1 MDGPARPVPF
11 ISRVRLKNYKSIA
24 ECDVRLG
31 PLTFLIGPNGTG
43 KSNFLDALAFLARAV
58 ATTPYEA
65 ISDRGGF
72 REVLRRV
79 PEPPDKLRMAIE
91 FSVPGGEGR
100 DDDRG
105 SYEFE
110 IAQPLGPGERNF
122 EVVHE
127 QCTLYL
133 GDEVEGFRAE
143 RGVIRATW
151 LPDRE
156 AVIQPDRLFLQA
168 ADLPHSFA
176 SLFVGLREMRFYNF
190 DLEVLRTP
198 HRPATGAVLGR
209 YGEGLGD
216 VLDALKNGYPNYKRR
231 LDAYLRAVLPGA
243 ASIERDFAG
252 SYVTVLLRTFF
263 DGNPGQY
270 EFGPEAMS
278 DGTMRAAALLAALFQ
293 PWALEGRV
301 PLVGIEEP
309 EIALH
314 PAAAGVL
321 FDALTEA
328 SEHVQV
334 VATSQSPDLLD
345 RDDLDV
351 SSVRA
356 VSMVHGLTVI
366 GEVDEASRR
375 IVRDK
380 LYTLGELMRSDQIL
394 PEPIANGDY
403 KQPKA

>member
-1 MDGPARPVPF
+1 MEAPDRPVPF
-11 ISRVRLKNYKSIA
+11 ISRVRLNNYKSIA

-31 PLTFLIGPNGTG
+31 PLTILIGPNGTG
-43 KSNFLDALAFLARAV
+43 KSNFLDALAFLTRAV

-65 ISDRGGF
+65 IEERGGL

-79 PEPPDKLRMAIE
+79 PEPTDKLQIAIE
-91 FSVPGGEGR
+91 FSVPVADGE
-100 DDDRG
+100 RG

-110 IAQPLGPGERNF
+110 IARASGPTDLRF
-122 EVVHE
+122 EVAHE

-133 GDEVEGFRAE
+133 GDDVEEFRAE
-143 RGVIRATW
+143 RGVIRSTW

-168 ADLPHSFA
+168 ADVPHSFA
-176 SLFVGLREMRFYNF
+176 PLFARLREMRFYNF
-190 DLEVLRTP
+190 DLGAMRAP
-198 HRPATGAVLGR
+198 HRPVPGSVLGR
-209 YGEGLGD
+209 HGDGLGD
-216 VLDALKNGYPNYKRR
+216 VLGALENGHPSYKRR
-231 LDAYLRAVLPGA
+231 LDAYLRAVLPWA
-243 ASIERDFAG
+243 ASVDRDFAG
-252 SYVTVLLRTFF
+252 NYVTVLLRMLH
-263 DGNPGQY
+263 DGGPGPY

-278 DGTMRAAALLAALFQ
+278 DGTLRTVGVLAALFQ

-321 FDALTEA
+321 YDALTEA
-328 SEHVQV
+328 SEHVQI

-345 RDDLDV
+345 RDDMDV

-356 VSMVHGLTVI
+356 VSMDHGLTVI
-366 GEVDEASRR
+366 GDVDEASRR
-375 IVRDK
+375 IVKDE
-380 LYTLGELMRSDQIL
+380 LSTLGELMRSNQIT
-394 PEPIANGDY
+394 PEQAPNGHAHL
-403 KQPKA
+403 PKA

>member
-1 MDGPARPVPF
+1 MEGPNRPLPF

-31 PLTFLIGPNGTG
+31 PLTILIGPNGTG

-65 ISDRGGF
+65 IEERGGL

-79 PEPPDKLRMAIE
+79 PEPTDKLQIAIE
-91 FSVPGGEGR
+91 FSVPEGDGE
-100 DDDRG
+100 RG

-110 IAQPLGPGERNF
+110 IARALGSTDLRF
-122 EVVHE
+122 EVAHE

-133 GDEVEGFRAE
+133 GEDVEEFRAE
-143 RGVIRATW
+143 RGVIQSTW
-151 LPDRE
+151 MPDRE
-156 AVIQPDRLFLQA
+156 TVIQPDRLYLQA
-168 ADLPHSFA
+168 ADVPHSFA
-176 SLFVGLREMRFYNF
+176 PLFVRLREMRFYNF
-190 DLEVLRTP
+190 DLEVMRAP

-209 YGEGLGD
+209 HGDGLGD
-216 VLDALKNGYPNYKRR
+216 VLGALENGLPSYKRR
-231 LDAYLRAVLPGA
+231 LDDYLRAVLPSA
-243 ASIERDFAG
+243 ASVERDFAG
-252 SYVTVLLRTFF
+252 GYVTVLLRMLY
-263 DGNPGQY
+263 DGGPGQY
-270 EFGPEAMS
+270 QFGPEAMS
-278 DGTMRAAALLAALFQ
+278 DGTLRTVGVLAALFQ

-301 PLVGIEEP
+301 PLIGIEEP

-345 RDDLDV
+345 RDDVDV

-356 VSMVHGLTVI
+356 VWMEHGLTVI
-366 GEVDEASRR
+366 GDVDDASQR
-375 IVRDK
+375 IVKDK
-380 LYTLGELMRSDQIL
+380 LSTLGELMRSNQIT
-394 PEPIANGDY
+394 PEQTPNGRTS
-403 KQPKA
+403 QPKA